1 MRRYLRKLV
10 GENIFLYNLWFKII
24 SRNNS
29 RKKPKT
35 FTKDTVCYIGGY
47 QRSGNTY
54 LAHIVKN
61 VFPDLVYVSHLHKVA
76 VVKYSLELGLP
87 AFVLIR
93 KPIDAISSN
102 YLKHYSAIRDT
113 IPTETDFQL
122 LRKYTEEYLWYYQ
135 VIYESGSKVEIIR
148 FEDVIKNTPQVLN
161 RLAYLSKIKLTD
173 EEMLERYEMAKQSYK
188 GATDKLGS
196 SRPSEYKEKAKNK
209 VKESLMKLKLFNE
222 ADEVY
227 KSIIESKNKLN

>member
-10 GENIFLYNLWFKII
+10 GEDIFLYNLWFKIV
-24 SRNNS
+24 SRNNP
-29 RKKPKT
+29 RKKRKV

-54 LAHIVKN
+54 LAHIVN
-61 VFPDLVYVSHLHKVA
+61 HVFPDLVYVSHLHKVA
-76 VVKYSLELGLP
+76 VVKYSLKLGIP

-102 YLKHYSAIRDT
+102 YLKHYSATRDT
-113 IPTETDFQL
+113 IPEEINFQL

-135 VIYESGSKVEIIR
+135 VIYELRSKVAIIR
-148 FEDVIKNTPQVLN
+148 FEDMITNTLQVLN
-161 RLAYLSKIKLTD
+161 RLAHLSKAKLTN
-173 EEMLERYEMAKQSYK
+173 EEMLGRSQTAKQSYQ

-196 SRPSEYKEKAKNK
+196 SKPSKYKEKSKNK
-209 VKESLMKLKLFNE
+209 VKESLVKLKLFNE

-227 KSIIESKNKLN
+227 KGILENLK